1 MAYAASNQKK
11 HTKYQLIELYK
22 ACHEMA
28 SSASRYKMVAKIACL
43 KIGLL
48 YYDIARFHEALN
60 YHEKHLRIC
69 RETGNLAEEGRAYCS
84 IGCVYHSLGQY
95 QKAMEY
101 HEKYLRICKQ
111 TGDLSGEGT
120 SYGNIGVVC
129 RSLGQYQKAMEYHK
143 KHLCINRETG
153 NLAGEG
159 RAYGN
164 IGGVYRCLGQ
174 YQKTME
180 YCEKYLLTCQ
190 ETGDLA
196 EEGRAYCSIGCVYH
210 SLGQYQKAMEYHEK
224 HLCICQETGHLT
236 GEGTSYG
243 NIGVVYKSLGQY
255 QKAMEY
261 NEKHLR
267 MCQETGHLTEEGRAY
282 RNIGGVY
289 HELGQYQKAM
299 EYYEEHLRICQETGD
314 LAGEGRSYCSIGGVY
329 YDLGQYQKAMEYNE
343 KHLRICQ
350 KTGDLSGKGGSCCNI
365 GLVYHS
371 LGEYEKAME
380 YFKNQLR
387 ICHETGDLT
396 AEGQIYYNIG
406 LARFKND
413 DIHEAEISLKE
424 SVRCFEEIF
433 KFLHQQDNYKV
444 SIVDTYIK
452 TYRFLTKVLIAS
464 GKVKEALLISE
475 RGRAQALRDK
485 LVMKYGEEGTSEL
498 PNGDIDSLL
507 SSSESSF
514 LFLSIQ
520 YHEVFLFVIEQGKE
534 LHLRRTLSRPCL
546 GQKTREELMSH
557 INKMLQNNAN
567 VFEDLYQV
575 LIAPVEE
582 ALTKPEII
590 IIPDGPFF
598 FVPFAALKDK
608 SGTFLS
614 ETKRIRIGPSL
625 TTLKLLKECP
635 AEKHCKKGALI
646 VGGPEAVEV
655 MYRGKKKTFDD
666 LQNARLEARI
676 IGGKLGEKPLTG
688 SSARKDRVKRRLQ
701 EGVSIIHIATHGD
714 ETTGELLLAP
724 EPCDDEDDEEIPKEE
739 EYMLTVEEIYSS
751 RINAQLV
758 VLSCCHSGR
767 GEIKAEGVV
776 GLTRAFLA
784 AGARSVLASLWAI
797 DDLAT
802 CFFMEAFYRHLKS
815 GESASESL
823 QQAMKEMRKKPAF
836 SHPRFWASFFIV
848 GDDIRI
854 NT

>member
-1 MAYAASNQKK
+1 M
-11 HTKYQLIELYK
+11 
-22 ACHEMA
+22 
-28 SSASRYKMVAKIACL
+28 
-43 KIGLL
+43 
-48 YYDIARFHEALN
+48 
-60 YHEKHLRIC
+60 
-69 RETGNLAEEGRAYCS
+69 
-84 IGCVYHSLGQY
+84 
-95 QKAMEY
+95 
-101 HEKYLRICKQ
+101 
-111 TGDLSGEGT
+111 
-120 SYGNIGVVC
+120 
-129 RSLGQYQKAMEYHK
+129 
-143 KHLCINRETG
+143 
-153 NLAGEG
+153 
-159 RAYGN
+159 
-164 IGGVYRCLGQ
+164 
-174 YQKTME
+174 
-180 YCEKYLLTCQ
+180 
-190 ETGDLA
+190 
-196 EEGRAYCSIGCVYH
+196 
-210 SLGQYQKAMEYHEK
+210 
-224 HLCICQETGHLT
+224 
-236 GEGTSYG
+236 
-243 NIGVVYKSLGQY
+243 
-255 QKAMEY
+255 
-261 NEKHLR
+261 
-267 MCQETGHLTEEGRAY
+267 
-282 RNIGGVY
+282 
-289 HELGQYQKAM
+289 
-299 EYYEEHLRICQETGD
+299 
-314 LAGEGRSYCSIGGVY
+314 
-329 YDLGQYQKAMEYNE
+329 
-343 KHLRICQ
+343 
-350 KTGDLSGKGGSCCNI
+350 
-365 GLVYHS
+365 
-371 LGEYEKAME
+371 
-380 YFKNQLR
+380 
-387 ICHETGDLT
+387 
-396 AEGQIYYNIG
+396 
-406 LARFKND
+406 
-413 DIHEAEISLKE
+413 
-424 SVRCFEEIF
+424 
-433 KFLHQQDNYKV
+433 
-444 SIVDTYIK
+444 
-452 TYRFLTKVLIAS
+452 
-464 GKVKEALLISE
+464 ISE

-498 PNGDIDSLL
+498 PNGDIDSLV

-520 YHEVFLFVIEQGKE
+520 DHEVLLFVIEQGKE

-598 FVPFAALKDK
+598 FVPFAALKGK

-635 AEKHCKKGALI
+635 AEKHCKKGAFI
-646 VGGPEAVEV
+646 VGGPKAGEV
-655 MYRGKKKTFDD
+655 MHRGKKKMFDD
-666 LQNARLEARI
+666 LPNARLEARI
-676 IGGKLGEKPLTG
+676 IGRILGAKPLVG

-701 EGVSIIHIATHGD
+701 EGVSIIHIATHGNK
-714 ETTGELLLAP
+714 TTGELVLAP

-739 EYMLTVEEIYSS
+739 DYMLTVEEIHSS

-797 DDLAT
+797 DDLAA